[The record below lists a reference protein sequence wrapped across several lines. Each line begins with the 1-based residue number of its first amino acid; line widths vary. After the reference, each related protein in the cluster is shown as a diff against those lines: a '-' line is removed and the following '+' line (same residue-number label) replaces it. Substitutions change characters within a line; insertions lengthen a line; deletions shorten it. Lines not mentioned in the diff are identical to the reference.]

1 MGGLLQIS
9 HGFPE
14 FNGFDADFIPSLATM
29 AYFAQALI
37 FRKDKAMNRKFLLAS
52 VGALALTGSAAL
64 AADLPSRAPPPVYLP
79 PAPIF
84 TWTGIYVGGQI
95 GYAWTSGNNQFTGFD
110 PAFGDG
116 GTFLTSSV
124 GGTPNGVIG
133 GANVGYNYQINQW
146 VLGLEGDVN
155 GTSLSNT
162 SVATFADGT
171 VVNAHTSADI
181 QGSIRGKVGIAWDR
195 ALIYATGGVAFGGF
209 NTDVSFANPAFG
221 LFGSANRSITR
232 VGWTVGGGIQYAVT
246 NNWSVFAEYRYTN
259 WGSISPGPF
268 GGTPLLGPV
277 VAPAFF
283 NGSRTINQN
292 QVQVGFDYKFDLW
305 GLPPVVAKY

>member
-1 MGGLLQIS
+1 
-9 HGFPE
+9 
-14 FNGFDADFIPSLATM
+14 
-29 AYFAQALI
+29 
-37 FRKDKAMNRKFLLAS
+37 MNRKILLAS
-52 VGALALTGSAAL
+52 VGALALSGSAAL

-95 GYAWTSGNNQFTGFD
+95 GYGWTSGNNHFNGFD
-110 PAFGDG
+110 PNFGG
-116 GTFLTSSV
+116 GTFLATSI
-124 GGTPNGVIG
+124 GGQPNGVIG

-155 GTSLSNT
+155 GTSISNT
-162 SVATFADGT
+162 AVAGFADGT
-171 VVNAHTSADI
+171 SLSAHTNSDI

-209 NTDVSFANPAFG
+209 NTDVNFANNGFG
-221 LFGSANRSITR
+221 NGGFPFFGTVNRSTTR
-232 VGWTVGGGIQYAVT
+232 VGWTVGGGVQYAVT

-259 WGSISPGPF
+259 WGSINPGPF
-268 GGTPLLGPV
+268 GGAALGP
-277 VAPAFF
+277 AIGPAFF

-305 GLPPVVAKY
+305 APPPVVAKY